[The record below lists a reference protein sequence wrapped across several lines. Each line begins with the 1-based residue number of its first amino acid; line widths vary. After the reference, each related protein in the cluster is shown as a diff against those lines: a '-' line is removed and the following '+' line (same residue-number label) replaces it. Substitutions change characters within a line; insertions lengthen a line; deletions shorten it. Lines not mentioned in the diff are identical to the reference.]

1 MGFVL
6 DPIERMLDKVSP
18 KVSAALAFPA
28 MFIVSAPFAYITGT
42 FSIILSDQ
50 IFAPGGYPTKSIG
63 YLVGITVAVVFA
75 LWATNGMYKLASE
88 VHAEA
93 GEEMP
98 TA

>member
-6 DPIERMLDKVSP
+6 DSIERMLDKVSP

-28 MFIVSAPFAYITGT
+28 MLIVSAPFAYITGT

-50 IFAPGGYPTKSIG
+50 FFAPGGYPTVGIG
-63 YLVGITVAVVFA
+63 YAVGIAIGLVFA
-75 LWATNGMYKLASE
+75 SWASYGMYNLASE